1 MERGNRKGE
10 RRVVLVQWTLKY
22 TTYVPVNVDTGF
34 YESRADIILKNKKY
48 KITNTKLGTKPEKQ
62 LV

>member
-1 MERGNRKGE
+1 MKRGNRKEE
-10 RRVVLVQWTLKY
+10 RRVVLVQWALKY
-22 TTYVPVNVDTGF
+22 TTYVPVNVNTGF
-34 YESRADIILKNKKY
+34 YESKVYIIFKNKKY